1 MTDVIAKDYDYSFFS
16 QLADVI
22 VFIVV
27 DVNPPLNRY
36 YLLSGKWNGHI
47 LQQLAGVIARWQ
59 RLLP

>member
-1 MTDVIAKDYDYSFFS
+1 MIIPSF
-16 QLADVI
+16 LI
-22 VFIVV
+22 GRCYCLYCGRCE
-27 DVNPPLNRY
+27 PPLNRY